1 VKKLSPIGALL
12 MGAACVAN
20 AQSPAGTP
28 IVFSN
33 ILDNSVF
40 VGKTCTNYNQAFF
53 NAVTGDIIRCTNVNS
68 FSVSING
75 IWTTVSGGGGGG
87 SAIWGG
93 ISGTLSNQGDLQ
105 SALNLKQNALTF
117 PLAISAGGNGTT
129 TPAIVA
135 GANVS
140 VSGTWP
146 NYTISASGGGG
157 GGSVAWGSITGT
169 LSSQG
174 DLQTALNAK
183 QNTLTLPLSIANG
196 GTGTA
201 TPVISAGANVSIT
214 GTWPNYTIAATGGGG
229 GGGIASGS
237 ALPATCTPGTDTLF
251 FKTNGTPGQMVYT
264 CSAINTWTL
273 NELLGGSGALAIN
286 GTTGALDIVT
296 SVVPRVAAANAF
308 TGRNSFTISDYVQ
321 QATPAAPAAGKLS
334 LYANNDGSLHFINS
348 AGTDAALATGAG
360 FANPMTTQDDVIV
373 AGAGGTPAR
382 LAKGAD
388 SQVLGVDPSTH
399 HLAYLTQSGGGGGST
414 PGGNS
419 GDVQYN
425 SAGAFTGMPL
435 RLFVSGGTGNKMLYS
450 PTIGG
455 GSATLPAGETEP
467 RSMFAM
473 EGNTVG
479 QPMFSI
485 NNWVSTGYSQMYFY
499 ASAAAENGN
508 VTHRYQFGVGNDA
521 ETGLG
526 IANKMFIYDGGPC
539 TGTDST
545 CTGGHGL
552 LQVINANPTTPVHWF
567 NGTVQVAA
575 QATDPVCT
583 ATGDIG
589 KQWMDNTSATTT
601 HFKVCAAVAS
611 TPTWVTIF

>member
-1 VKKLSPIGALL
+1 MKKLSPIGAFL

-40 VGKTCTNYNQAFF
+40 VGKACTNYNQAFF
-53 NAVTGDIIRCTNVNS
+53 NAVTGDIIRCTNATS
-68 FSVSING
+68 FFVSISG

-87 SAIWGG
+87 SPLWGG
-93 ISGTLSNQGDLQ
+93 IGGTLSNQGDLQ
-105 SALNLKQNALTF
+105 AALNLKQNALTF
-117 PLAISAGGNGTT
+117 PLAIASGGNGTA

-135 GANVS
+135 GANVT

-146 NYTISASGGGG
+146 NYTISSSGGGG

-201 TPVISAGANVSIT
+201 TPVITAGSNVSIT

-229 GGGIASGS
+229 GGGVPSGS

-251 FKTNGTPGQMVYT
+251 FKTNGTPNQMIYT

-273 NELLGGSGALAIN
+273 NELLGGSGGLAIN

-334 LYANNDGSLHFINS
+334 LYANNDGSLHYINS

-360 FANPMTTQDDVIV
+360 FANPMTTEDDVIV
-373 AGAGGTPAR
+373 GGASGAPAR

-399 HLAYLTQSGGGGGST
+399 HLAYLTQSGAGGT
-414 PGGNS
+414 PGGTDRELQVNHS
-419 GDVQYN
+419 
-425 SAGAFTGMPL
+425 GAFAGVSIDHYWDLGTFLTNDRFAVRAEPL
-435 RLFVSGGTGNKMLYS
+435 GAL
-450 PTIGG
+450 
-455 GSATLPAGETEP
+455 LPAGATEP
-467 RSMFAM
+467 DATWAM
-473 EGNTVG
+473 TGATDG
-479 QPMFSI
+479 HPQISI
-485 NNWVSTGYSQMYFY
+485 SNWEPTDYSQMYFW
-499 ASAAAENGN
+499 SATTDNLGHYS
-508 VTHRYQFGVGNDA
+508 HRYQFGVGNGG

-526 IANKMFIYDGGPC
+526 VANKMFVYDAGAC
-539 TGTDST
+539 TGAPAS
-545 CTGGHGL
+545 CSGGKGML
-552 LQVINANPTTPVHWF
+552 AIFDATTTTPTTSFQGALRIMP
-567 NGTVQVAA
+567 QS
-575 QATDPVCT
+575 TDPVCS

-589 KQWMDNTSATTT
+589 KQWMDNTDATTS

-611 TPTWVTIF
+611 TPTWVTVF